1 MINHEKY
8 QELLSVYA
16 DNELNET
23 EKSLVEDHLL
33 TCAACQSAY
42 KEYSKLKPI
51 LNQWPD
57 EKLSLDFEAKINK
70 ALSEKN
76 IRRETMKPT
85 NNVFRIGVGSSLIVV
100 LFFTLVLSQTYTKR
114 GIQGRLKNASDDIGD
129 QFLAVN
135 TSAKRVASNED
146 NRLSGN
152 KRAETVMTQRTD
164 AGKIQEL
171 AKVNAPAPLS
181 SALQY
186 EPYHRKAK
194 HLVPAEKDSANQ
206 SFLGGR
212 EGFQNQERS
221 IIYPTL
227 PYPSLDQDFNTEDYS
242 QIVENEFLTVAEN
255 PLSTFSIDVDTA
267 SYSNIRR
274 FLNNNQMPPEDAVRI
289 EEMINYF
296 TYAYPKPEGKD
307 PFSITTD
314 MAQAPWNKNH
324 ELIRVGLQ
332 GKTFEGRNVPPSNLV
347 FLIDSSG
354 SMDDPNKMPLLQKS
368 FRMFIQQ
375 LRPEDNVAIV
385 VYAGAA
391 GLVLDSTSGA
401 DKYKI
406 IQAIDN
412 LYAGGSTAG
421 GAGIQLAYE
430 VARKNFIKGGNNR
443 VILATDGDFNVGVSS
458 DAELVRMIEDKRK
471 EGVFSTVLGFGT
483 GNYKDNKMEQ
493 LADKGNGNFYYIDN
507 ENEAKKVLVSELG
520 STLFTIAKDVKIQ
533 IEFNPSQVKAYRLIG
548 YENRMLKK
556 EDFNDDTKDA
566 GELGAGHTVTALYEI
581 VPADSN
587 EKFGSVDEL
596 KYQKQERVNNSKEVM
611 TVKLRTKDP
620 DKDRSE
626 LITKT
631 VNKGDQT
638 ELKDDFAFASSVA
651 EFGLLL
657 RNSQFKADSSYDQ
670 VINRANSSIGK
681 DTYGYRQEFISL
693 VEKAKQLDQR
703 STNPGVIN
711 FKGEK

>member
-8 QELLSVYA
+8 QELLSAYV

-33 TCAACQSAY
+33 TCEACQVAY
-42 KEYSKLKPI
+42 KEYTNLKPI

-57 EKLSLDFEAKINK
+57 EKLSLDLEAKINK
-70 ALSEKN
+70 ALSDKN
-76 IRRETMKPT
+76 IRRADMKPA
-85 NNVFRIGVGSSLIVV
+85 NNLFRIGVGSSLIVC
-100 LFFTLVLSQTYTKR
+100 LVTVIFIQNYIKR
-114 GIQGRLKNASDDIGD
+114 GIGGGLKSTSDEIGD
-129 QFLAVN
+129 QFSSN
-135 TSAKRVASNED
+135 SPIIKIASNED
-146 NRLSGN
+146 KRLAGN
-152 KRAETVMTQRTD
+152 KKAEIAMAQKTD
-164 AGKIQEL
+164 SGKFQEL
-171 AKVNAPAPLS
+171 AKVNAPAVAALS
-181 SALQY
+181 SSLQY
-186 EPYHRKAK
+186 EPYYLRSEYEVSK
-194 HLVPAEKDSANQ
+194 EKDSVNRSDFQ
-206 SFLGGR
+206 VSEGLKGG
-212 EGFQNQERS
+212 EYGV
-221 IIYPTL
+221 IYPTDS
-227 PYPSLDQDFNTEDYS
+227 YPSLDQDFNTEDYS
-242 QIVENEFLTVAEN
+242 QIVENEFLTVTEN

-267 SYSNIRR
+267 SYSNVRR

-296 TYAYPKPEGKD
+296 TYNYPKPEGKD

-314 MAQAPWNKNH
+314 IARAPWNKDH
-324 ELIRVGLQ
+324 QLIRVGLQ
-332 GKTFEGRNVPPSNLV
+332 GKTFEGQNVPPSNLV

-354 SMDDPNKMPLLQKS
+354 SMNDPDKMPLLQQS
-368 FRMFIQQ
+368 FRMFTQQ
-375 LRPEDNVAIV
+375 LRSEDHVAIV

-406 IQAIDN
+406 TQAIDN
-412 LYAGGSTAG
+412 LSAGGSTAG

-458 DAELVRMIEDKRK
+458 DAELVRIIEDKRK
-471 EGVFSTVLGFGT
+471 EGVFLTVLGFGT

-581 VPADSN
+581 VPADSH
-587 EKFGSVDEL
+587 EKFASVDEL
-596 KYQKQERVNNSKEVM
+596 KYQKQERVNKSNEVM
-611 TVKLRTKDP
+611 TVKLRYKDP
-620 DKDRSE
+620 DKETSE
-626 LITKT
+626 LITRT
-631 VNKGDQT
+631 VNKGEET
-638 ELKDDFAFASSVA
+638 ELKDDFAFVSSVA

-657 RNSQFKADSSYDQ
+657 RNSTFKADASYEH
-670 VINRANSSIGK
+670 VIQRANSSMGK
-681 DTYGYRQEFISL
+681 DIFGYRQEFISL

-703 STNPGVIN
+703 PNNPGVIN
-711 FKGEK
+711 FKGE